1 MSALP
6 PDQDLIVFDGACVFC
21 SGFARFMVRCDRKQ
35 RFRFVVA
42 QSDTGRAL
50 YRRYGLDPDLM
61 ETNIVVVNRRAH
73 LRMRAFAAAMGAIG
87 WPWAVFQPLGWL
99 PAGLTDRL
107 YDVIARN
114 RYRFGR
120 RACASPSPELRARLL
135 E

>member
-6 PDQDLIVFDGACVFC
+6 PDQDLIVFDGVCVFC
-21 SGFARFMVRCDRKQ
+21 SGFARFIVRYDRKQ

-42 QSDTGRAL
+42 QSEAGRAL

-73 LRMRAFAAAMGAIG
+73 VRMRAFGAAMGAIG
-87 WPWAVFQPLGWL
+87 WPWAVFQPLVWL

-107 YDVIARN
+107 YDAVARN

-120 RACASPSPELRARLL
+120 RACTMPSQELRARLL

>member
-1 MSALP
+1 MSAPP

-21 SGFARFMVRCDRKQ
+21 SGFARFIVQCDRQQ

-61 ETNIVVVNRRAH
+61 ETNIVVVDGRAH
-73 LRMRAFAAAMGAIG
+73 VRMRAFAAAMGAIG
-87 WPWAVFQPLGWL
+87 WPWVVFRPLGWL
-99 PAGLTDRL
+99 PARLTDRL
-107 YDVIARN
+107 YDLVARN

-120 RACASPSPELRARLL
+120 RACTPPSPDLRARLL